1 MAHLCSS
8 CRFSTPTQ
16 VDPILFPSQLYVG
29 RKHLHCSIKN
39 LTQGFLYATGDH
51 ELLVVL
57 FAHMFDWVFVTGSLP
72 PVTAPHGFQQM
83 SLDLAHP
90 TL

>member
-1 MAHLCSS
+1 M
-8 CRFSTPTQ
+8 
-16 VDPILFPSQLYVG
+16 
-29 RKHLHCSIKN
+29 KN
-39 LTQGFLYATGDH
+39 LTQGFLYATGDQ

-57 FAHMFDWVFVTGSLP
+57 SADVFDWVFVTGSLP